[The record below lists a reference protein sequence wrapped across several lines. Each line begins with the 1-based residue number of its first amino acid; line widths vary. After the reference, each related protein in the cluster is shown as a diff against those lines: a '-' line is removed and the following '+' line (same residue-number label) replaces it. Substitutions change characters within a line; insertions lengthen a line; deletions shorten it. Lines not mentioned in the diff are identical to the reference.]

1 MKELAARLA
10 LAAGFF
16 AAAWHFWFTPP
27 ELIAVRAV
35 DFAKEYQEEYAA
47 PKHSRL
53 GALFGAHELVR
64 RATDPGSAEKYREK
78 TMSSRPLP
86 PQPAITPEWA
96 DHVAAAAENRGP
108 FAPRLVRKYVYFDS
122 SEPPLNSVAPAL
134 RDSLRRTTFVN
145 AWVHAGGRDLEFMI
159 YPEPHSS
166 SAPAGVVYPKRGQ
179 TTLFALAGLALYI
192 LLTLRPP
199 SGIRHDP
206 IPIRVLDL
214 VVSICAALAFGLPL
228 RIYPSTQ
235 AALQEVVGGTGFFW
249 AISSLLLLLLF
260 GLARRAAYRIVVD
273 PHGISFR
280 GLILSSSIPWGQ
292 ISGVSVRET
301 NGFAEGLDLW
311 LAGGRRELIS
321 WTGMMDFL
329 TLIHALRQRFPYL
342 GLTPPP
348 QPEG

>member
-35 DFAKEYQEEYAA
+35 DFANEYQEQYGA

-53 GALFGAHELVR
+53 SALFGAHELVR

-86 PQPAITPEWA
+86 PQPAITPEWGN
-96 DHVAAAAENRGP
+96 HIAAAAENRGP
-108 FAPRLVRKYVYFDS
+108 FAHRSVRKYVYFDS
-122 SEPPLNSVAPAL
+122 AEPPLNAIAPAL
-134 RDSLRRTTFVN
+134 RESLRRTTFTN
-145 AWVHAGGRDLEFMI
+145 AWLHAGGRDLEFMI

-179 TTLFALAGLALYI
+179 TLIFALAGLVLYI
-192 LLTLRPP
+192 LLTLKAP

-206 IPIRVLDL
+206 VPIRVLDL
-214 VVSICAALAFGLPL
+214 IVSICAALAFGLPF

-235 AALQEVVGGTGFFW
+235 AALQDVVGGTGFFW
-249 AISSLLLLLLF
+249 LVSAVLLLLLF

-273 PHGISFR
+273 PQGISFR
-280 GLILSSSIPWGQ
+280 GMVFSSAIPWGQ
-292 ISGVSVRET
+292 IAGVSVRET
-301 NGFAEGLDLW
+301 QGYADGLDLW
-311 LAGGRRELIS
+311 LADGRREFIGWS
-321 WTGMMDFL
+321 GMTDFL

-348 QPEG
+348 HSKG